1 MQVEHLHFT
10 WSVWRVIC
18 YSADGRKNSEVAQ
31 QTHRKGDKNKPQQK
45 KKMKKNRGSKINMKS
60 TELLFLQKVSGK
72 VSTESLNDVWI
83 QTKNKSY
90 ILVATHQN
98 YECTL
103 ISGYKKK
110 YVQSSV
116 QDIKQSE
123 CERPMYVHVSTQ
135 ICTHDLIFN
144 QHSKNK
150 TLKALISAFNTK
162 YRT

>member
-98 YECTL
+98 YKCTL
-103 ISGYKKK
+103 ISGYKKNMYSLLYRILNNQNVKDPCMYMYLHK
-110 YVQSSV
+110 YVHM
-116 QDIKQSE
+116 IW
-123 CERPMYVHVSTQ
+123 Y
-135 ICTHDLIFN
+135 
-144 QHSKNK
+144 
-150 TLKALISAFNTK
+150 LISIRKTK
-162 YRT
+162 HWKH